1 MRDEKLEI
9 LREYLNKLVTSD
21 NICLYEDEVLYVSQ
35 SLDKIIND
43 YYI

>member
-9 LREYLNKLVTSD
+9 LREYLNELVIAD
-21 NICLYEDEVLYVSQ
+21 NICLYDDEVLDVSQ
-35 SLDKIIND
+35 RLDNEIND